1 MNTIIEKIYG
11 YIDKKAGEL
20 IAMRRWL
27 HEHAEVSYREY
38 ETAQYIKDFYAGK
51 PVEWIRHPLGENG
64 VAVKIKGKRPGK
76 TIALRGDFDAVEM
89 AEQTNLPYSSP
100 NPGAAHTCG
109 HDAHTAI
116 LLVAADA
123 LLGVKD
129 ELCGDVVIIH
139 QHAEEVPPGGAAS
152 MIKDGVLDG
161 VDAVLG
167 GHIWSLYD
175 AGGVYVRSGMTMAGR
190 AYFKIEIIGRGGHGS
205 QPHLCADPILAGSHF
220 VTALQSIVSRNINPL
235 DSAVITVGRF
245 EGLGKFNV
253 IPERVVLE
261 GDARY
266 FSEAVSGI
274 IKGRITD
281 ILEGCRH
288 TFGCGYE
295 LLYENDYPPVIND
308 GPLAGLAKETIE
320 KYPIKGLS
328 VKTCDMT
335 TGSED
340 FAYYQKKIPGLY
352 VFFGAKPEGEC
363 FPHHHPKFTFR
374 EDCMLP
380 CSKFYAGFAVN
391 FLEGNSL
398 CEHI

>member
-1 MNTIIEKIYG
+1 MDMVIEKIYN

-20 IAMRRWL
+20 TAVRRRL
-27 HEHAEVSYREY
+27 HECAEISFREY
-38 ETAQYIKDFYAGK
+38 ETAEYIKNFYAGK
-51 PVEWIRHPLGENG
+51 PVEWIRHPVGENG
-64 VAVKIKGKRPGK
+64 VVVKIKGKRPGK
-76 TIALRGDFDAVEM
+76 TIALRGDFDAVELT
-89 AEQTNLPYSSP
+89 EQTNLPYSSAH
-100 NPGAAHTCG
+100 PGAAHACG

-116 LLVAADA
+116 LLAAADA
-123 LLGVKD
+123 LLGVRD
-129 ELCGDVVIIH
+129 ELGGDVVIIH

-152 MIKDGVLDG
+152 MIKDGALEG

-175 AGGVYVRSGMTMAGR
+175 MGGVYLRSGMTMAGR
-190 AYFKIEIIGRGGHGS
+190 AYFKVEITGRGGHGS

-235 DSAVITVGRF
+235 DSAVVTVGRF

-266 FSEAVSGI
+266 FSEDISGI
-274 IKGRITD
+274 IKRRMTD
-281 ILEGCRH
+281 ILEGCRAA
-288 TFGCGYE
+288 FGCGYE
-295 LLYENDYPPVIND
+295 LVYENDYPPVVND
-308 GPLAGLAKETIE
+308 ETLAGLAKETME

-328 VKTCDMT
+328 PKAGAMT

-340 FAYYQKKIPGLY
+340 FSYYQKKIPGLY

-363 FPHHHPKFTFR
+363 FPHHHPKFAFN
-374 EDCMLP
+374 EDCMPL
-380 CSKFYAGFAVN
+380 CAKFYAAFAVN
-391 FLEGNSL
+391 FLNG
-398 CEHI
+398 